1 MLTTNPEI
9 WKNKKNNGQDYIK
22 SENDIKETN
31 EEDGDEEILDEN
43 ISELKD
49 KQLKK
54 YTSQKYECNQVSAN
68 MANNQNEN
76 SKDLFNKINNNGTTS
91 PTNNILNGNNNVYYG
106 QNMIN
111 MSAMN
116 YMIPNYPINEELANN
131 NYISVINPQMMN
143 IPGFIGTQMT
153 LNNSMKLNNN
163 MNLNMQN
170 RQVNMNIPIQAI
182 NNGYMLKQQPKS
194 KYNMYKDGN
203 MNDNNQNQQ
212 LNQYLM
218 NNNMQNKMYQNNN
231 NNNNNNINNSNYNNS
246 NNNSC
251 NNNKNNKNNKNEK
264 ENKKIIIENI
274 IIGQEKRTTLMLR
287 NIPNKYTLN
296 NIVEEI
302 DSSFWGKYDY
312 INLPIDYERKLNLGY
327 AFINF
332 VDPLHIILFY
342 ETYHDKKWMKYKSVK
357 KMDMTYADKQ
367 GKKDINC
374 KDEQTYFAVE
384 DKKIN
389 FNSLRPKIQIPMKYH
404 DFFKKIYPSS
414 VCIVEDKYS
423 IYQDKCF
430 WVKYMKK

>member
-1 MLTTNPEI
+1 MKEI
-9 WKNKKNNGQDYIK
+9 
-22 SENDIKETN
+22 N
-31 EEDGDEEILDEN
+31 EEDDDEEILDEN

-49 KQLKK
+49 SQIKK
-54 YTSQKYECNQVSAN
+54 YTSQKYECNQVSSN
-68 MANNQNEN
+68 MINNKNEKN
-76 SKDLFNKINNNGTTS
+76 QDLFNKINNNGST
-91 PTNNILNGNNNVYYG
+91 PQTNNILNGNNNAYYG

-111 MSAMN
+111 MPAMN
-116 YMIPNYPINEELANN
+116 YIIPNY
-131 NYISVINPQMMN
+131 QMMN
-143 IPGFIGTQMT
+143 IPGFIGTQMVI
-153 LNNSMKLNNN
+153 NNSMKLNNN

-170 RQVNMNIPIQAI
+170 AQVNMNIPIQAI
-182 NNGYMLKQQPKS
+182 NNGYMIKQPKS

-203 MNDNNQNQQ
+203 MNDNNQSQQ
-212 LNQYLM
+212 LNQYIM
-218 NNNMQNKMYQNNN
+218 NNNLQNNIYQNNN
-231 NNNNNNINNSNYNNS
+231 NNNNNSNNNNFNNNS
-246 NNNSC
+246 NNNS

-264 ENKKIIIENI
+264 QNKKIIIDNI

-342 ETYHDKKWMKYKSVK
+342 ETYHDKKWTKYKSVK

-389 FNSLRPKIQIPMKYH
+389 FSSLRPKIEIPMKYY
-404 DFFKKIYPSS
+404 DFFKKIYPNS

-430 WVKYMKK
+430 CVKHMKK